1 MGGSCLGI
9 SAPLF
14 GLGFAMTLVGALL
27 LFMSFRPREDD
38 GRVEYRSAGI
48 IFIGPIPIVLG
59 GRGKWMLI
67 GIAAAVVI
75 AFLVV
80 LTMAQ
85 PGSLG

>member
-1 MGGSCLGI
+1 MGI

-14 GLGFAMTLVGALL
+14 GLGFAMTVIGALL
-27 LFMSFRPREDD
+27 LLVSFRSGEDD
-38 GRVEYRSAGI
+38 ERGFEYRSTGI

-59 GRGKWMLI
+59 GRGKWVFI

-85 PGSLG
+85 PSPLG